1 MSTNKM
7 ILHDDNDRNLADQSG
22 NDGEMT
28 IDKVDDDKNDYRD
41 DNDEKM
47 DAKKVMT

>member
-1 MSTNKM
+1 M
-7 ILHDDNDRNLADQSG
+7 ILHDDNDRNLADQFG

-28 IDKVDDDKNDYRD
+28 VDKVDDDNNDTRE

>member
-1 MSTNKM
+1 MM
-7 ILHDDNDRNLADQSG
+7 DNSRNIADKFV

-28 IDKVDDDKNDYRD
+28 IDKVEDDNNDTRE